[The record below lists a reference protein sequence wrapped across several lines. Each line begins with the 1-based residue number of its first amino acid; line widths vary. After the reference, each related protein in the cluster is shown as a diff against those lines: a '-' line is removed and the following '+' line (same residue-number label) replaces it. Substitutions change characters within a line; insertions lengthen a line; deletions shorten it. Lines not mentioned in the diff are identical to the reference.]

1 MVVFVCWPCHE
12 LAEIGPTPPPQAVQP
27 IRSYLLPVALLQPL
41 GLAVDKNK
49 AVFLFRPSGFS
60 NERAPMLT
68 HLYVTSVAQVLS
80 SSSSDTKVKSLFQD
94 TLIQMLRFS
103 LSKVDKLIQDFIVTF
118 AFITAAITGKLSSAH
133 LNMTRAK
140 VK

>member
-1 MVVFVCWPCHE
+1 
-12 LAEIGPTPPPQAVQP
+12 
-27 IRSYLLPVALLQPL
+27 
-41 GLAVDKNK
+41 
-49 AVFLFRPSGFS
+49 
-60 NERAPMLT
+60 MLT

-80 SSSSDTKVKSLFQD
+80 GSSSDTKVKGLFQD

-103 LSKVDKLIQDFIVTF
+103 LSKVDKLIQDFIITC